1 MDEIKHILDM
11 IEVIHKD
18 GLTYAVLPNKMSIYR
33 GDSNKYFQEQQTNS
47 SGSPLPKKELY
58 NKETVLD
65 TTLGSK
71 SLSHKYFGLTENNV
85 MEYGKDSQMSNNS
98 TILSFITN
106 SSIMLLRMDDITTK
120 KKMIDIIENKSI
132 EKNKKQHLIDII
144 NKNFGGES
152 NVRITQPVL
161 DGQLVDFLC
170 EEGYEGYLIGS
181 EMIDIEGNLFHAE
194 IALCKRT
201 FEKLDYNDRKNV
213 IIHDSNDSE
222 YENIDLTNV
231 PSPVLMQYDDDT
243 SPVSSP
249 YKSTKA
255 VSRKLAFGGKKRK
268 TKKKKRT
275 RSNRKKRTR
284 SNTIKKKKNKK

>member
-106 SSIMLLRMDDITTK
+106 SSIMLLRMDNITKK
-120 KKMIDIIENKSI
+120 KKMIDIILQI
-132 EKNKKQHLIDII
+132 LIQPLKPVQII
-144 NKNFGGES
+144 
-152 NVRITQPVL
+152 
-161 DGQLVDFLC
+161 
-170 EEGYEGYLIGS
+170 
-181 EMIDIEGNLFHAE
+181 
-194 IALCKRT
+194 
-201 FEKLDYNDRKNV
+201 
-213 IIHDSNDSE
+213 
-222 YENIDLTNV
+222 
-231 PSPVLMQYDDDT
+231 
-243 SPVSSP
+243 
-249 YKSTKA
+249 
-255 VSRKLAFGGKKRK
+255 
-268 TKKKKRT
+268 
-275 RSNRKKRTR
+275 
-284 SNTIKKKKNKK
+284 